1 MGAIATMNPKLFPH
15 WKLGV
20 KKKVDRHFKKG
31 FNIVIDEVEPFD
43 FFIEKK

>member
-1 MGAIATMNPKLFPH
+1 MPASIQL
-15 WKLGV
+15 V
-20 KKKVDRHFKKG
+20 EKKGQALLKEG

>member
-1 MGAIATMNPKLFPH
+1 MSSTLLNNIQNYAEERRVRKEGSGT
-15 WKLGV
+15 
-20 KKKVDRHFKKG
+20 FKKG